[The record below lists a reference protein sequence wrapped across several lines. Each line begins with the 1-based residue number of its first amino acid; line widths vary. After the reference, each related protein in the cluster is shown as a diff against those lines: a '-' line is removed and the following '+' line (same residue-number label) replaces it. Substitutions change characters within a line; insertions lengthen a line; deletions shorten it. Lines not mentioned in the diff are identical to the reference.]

1 MLFQLYQNINT
12 LKLNQHVSEALRN
25 SFSTLESEEK
35 MKELL
40 KEKENLR
47 FFYIAMLWDKLYTL
61 EENKGQLFQFLSLVN
76 NLEPLKATFT
86 SWCD

>member
-47 FFYIAMLWDKLYTL
+47 FFYIAMLWGKLYTL